1 MNSQESLAHN
11 VRVIESCIAE
21 FTKTKDYAE
30 IEKVTRKLIEKIN
43 ENLKREP
50 LDLKKALDFE
60 YSYLQAKL
68 KQEKDP
74 LTRHAIESGL
84 YRVLEAKYCLE
95 TADNASSYYCASCFY
110 TFKMLDALGLPK
122 DAFRQYTQTQ
132 IKEINNFN
140 KLELLPFQKEI
151 NRARVELIKKS
162 EAEYIKRQISLM
174 ISIAENK
181 PESAPAKNFVTKLTS
196 GRLTSAK
203 KQILEQLSQAGM
215 EIRNTEKN
223 I

>member
-1 MNSQESLAHN
+1 
-11 VRVIESCIAE
+11 
-21 FTKTKDYAE
+21 
-30 IEKVTRKLIEKIN
+30 
-43 ENLKREP
+43 
-50 LDLKKALDFE
+50 
-60 YSYLQAKL
+60 
-68 KQEKDP
+68 
-74 LTRHAIESGL
+74 
-84 YRVLEAKYCLE
+84 
-95 TADNASSYYCASCFY
+95 
-110 TFKMLDALGLPK
+110 MLDSLGLPK

-132 IKEINNFN
+132 IKEIN
-140 KLELLPFQKEI
+140 K
-151 NRARVELIKKS
+151 ARVELIKKS

-181 PESAPAKNFVTKLTS
+181 PESAPANNFVTKLTS